1 MTELQSDTVQSDK
14 VFIQYFTTCSS
25 VTLQLCHLATLSL
38 YHVVTQKMEEIE
50 LYLDDAKDTME
61 KALKHL
67 AIELSKIRAGK
78 ASSAMLDG
86 IMVDYYGSKSPLN
99 NVASVNTSDARTIVV
114 KPFEKKLIG
123 EIEKA
128 IRNSNIGLAPMNDGE
143 LIRLSVPPLTE
154 ERRRDLVKKV
164 RQEIEVAKVNVRNI
178 RKSSNEDI
186 RKLTK
191 EGVSEDMVKQGEERV
206 QKLTDKFIA
215 RVDEA
220 FVAKEKDIMEV

>member
-1 MTELQSDTVQSDK
+1 
-14 VFIQYFTTCSS
+14 
-25 VTLQLCHLATLSL
+25 
-38 YHVVTQKMEEIE
+38 MEEIE

-61 KALKHL
+61 KVLKHL
-67 AIELSKIRAGK
+67 AIELTKIRAGK
-78 ASSAMLDG
+78 ASPAMLEG
-86 IMVDYYGSKSPLN
+86 IQVSYYGAMSPLN
-99 NVASVNTSDARTIVV
+99 NVASVNTTDARTLVV

-164 RQEIEVAKVNVRNI
+164 RQEIEVAKVNVRNV
-178 RKSSNEDI
+178 RKDTNEDI

-215 RVDEA
+215 RVEEA
-220 FVAKEKDIMEV
+220 FAAKEKDIMDV